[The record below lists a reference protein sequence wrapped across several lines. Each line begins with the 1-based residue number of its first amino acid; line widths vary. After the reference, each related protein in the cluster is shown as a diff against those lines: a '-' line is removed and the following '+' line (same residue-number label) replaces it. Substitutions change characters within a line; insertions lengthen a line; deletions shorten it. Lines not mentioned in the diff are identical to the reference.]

1 MALEA
6 QVSNWTDVLSA
17 TFSRSIDAHLVI
29 ILTHSSESLKHGIHL
44 WWTGGGGPTSLPPPC
59 EMGVARQLAVPQ
71 TSHDACSKFCSFANF
86 VKEIAFPK
94 VKCEYVVSGV
104 QGVQLTRAFCK
115 MKTWI
120 TKRPFVMYM
129 SPKIRAST
137 WYLIIT
143 TNERKHVLS
152 ANVVRI

>member
-59 EMGVARQLAVPQ
+59 EMGVARQFGCASNQPPCML
-71 TSHDACSKFCSFANF
+71 KFLWDFSFANF
-86 VKEIAFPK
+86 VKEGAFSK

-104 QGVQLTRAFCK
+104 QWVQLTRAFAK
-115 MKTWI
+115 WKHE
-120 TKRPFVMYM
+120 
-129 SPKIRAST
+129 SPNIEMTS
-137 WYLIIT
+137 
-143 TNERKHVLS
+143 
-152 ANVVRI
+152 NVQKNILYILYQPSPETATVRTL